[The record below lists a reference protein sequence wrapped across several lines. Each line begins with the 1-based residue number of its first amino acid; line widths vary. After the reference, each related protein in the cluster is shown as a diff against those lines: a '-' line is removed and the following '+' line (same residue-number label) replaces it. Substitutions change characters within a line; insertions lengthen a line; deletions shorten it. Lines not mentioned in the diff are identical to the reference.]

1 MSGRRACGARAA
13 MSQTLRKTCMSTFQ
27 VGDRVH
33 WLSRGGASFCL
44 KEGLIEQV
52 IPAGEAISREQAKET
67 DAWGQPRSHESYL
80 VRVGQSDKRKGKLYW
95 PQTKDL
101 RMGPAVRHLIAA
113 TDEADAPTPKRG
125 IRP

>member
-1 MSGRRACGARAA
+1 MKDRLYVRVCARADEHGVITPEA
-13 MSQTLRKTCMSTFQ
+13 FTLNGHTLPITRVVERRETRQTKY
-27 VGDRVH
+27 
-33 WLSRGGASFCL
+33 GGQ
-44 KEGLIEQV
+44 GT
-52 IPAGEAISREQAKET
+52 R
-67 DAWGQPRSHESYL
+67 YL